1 MAVADTVLQIMLED
15 GFLENV
21 CRTGESLRQKI
32 GVLCDKHP
40 TVFKGV
46 RGAGLMLGI
55 ECGPANTELVDLA
68 REEGLIAVVAGEN
81 ILRLV
86 PPLIIDES
94 HVAEAVT
101 ILDKVAGR
109 VEQ

>member
-1 MAVADTVLQIMLED
+1 
-15 GFLENV
+15 
-21 CRTGESLRQKI
+21 
-32 GVLCDKHP
+32 
-40 TVFKGV
+40 
-46 RGAGLMLGI
+46 MLGI

-94 HVAEAVT
+94 HVAEAIA